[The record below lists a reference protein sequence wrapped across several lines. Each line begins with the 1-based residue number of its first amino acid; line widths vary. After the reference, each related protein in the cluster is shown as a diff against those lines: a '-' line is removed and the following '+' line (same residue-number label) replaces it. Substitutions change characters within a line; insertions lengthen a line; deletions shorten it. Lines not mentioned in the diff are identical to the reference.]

1 MTTKFYIDVKGT
13 LYEYEPDY
21 YELKDAL
28 EHVCTNEEINEEEFE
43 DLVDGY
49 YDELAE
55 YFQET
60 KADDFKAAIETDEYV
75 DWYYRYGRNI

>member
-1 MTTKFYIDVKGT
+1 MTTKFYINVDDVS
-13 LYEYEPDY
+13 YEYQPDY
-21 YELKDAL
+21 YELKEAL

-55 YFQET
+55 YFQEN
-60 KADDFKAAIETDEYV
+60 KEDNYKAAIEMDEFV
-75 DWYYRYGRNI
+75 DWYYRYGRNY